1 MCAFYS
7 RQACCFAGICCLIS
21 VRTCACC
28 WINVMTAKLPGVCTA
43 LMEQLTSVHHH
54 YPQHCRTIT
63 ITITVVTVTLTLTPH
78 PSSPGPGPGP
88 CAHPGPDHQ
97 HCCHHHHHHSDTVQG
112 GNREHQ
118 SVDKY
123 ARLLKVDLH
132 TGPQVERADLEICRL
147 PNGELWVLGSGACG
161 TVYKVSVPQIC
172 KLVPLPMNNT
182 GNSLVH
188 GHW

>member
-1 MCAFYS
+1 
-7 RQACCFAGICCLIS
+7 
-21 VRTCACC
+21 
-28 WINVMTAKLPGVCTA
+28 MTALRSLYESTLK
-43 LMEQLTSVHHH
+43 S
-54 YPQHCRTIT
+54 IT
-63 ITITVVTVTLTLTPH
+63 ITLSIAEPAPLPSRLSPLLLPSPLIPH
-78 PSSPGPGPGP
+78 PGPGPGP

-182 GNSLVH
+182 GNPLVH